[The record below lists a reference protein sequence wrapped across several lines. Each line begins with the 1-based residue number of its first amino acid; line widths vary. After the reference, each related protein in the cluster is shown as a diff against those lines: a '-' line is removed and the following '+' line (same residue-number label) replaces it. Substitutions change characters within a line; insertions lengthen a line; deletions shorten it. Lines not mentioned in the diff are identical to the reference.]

1 MPGFAR
7 RINDFP
13 AHRKRNT
20 TLMRHPPKLPK
31 ILIALMLTAA
41 PAVHAAPPP
50 PVSGGVA
57 SLRAGVGSSGTVRAV
72 PRQIITGD
80 GLHGVQGL
88 SVYGGIVSQTY
99 NKAQMTTET
108 HLANGLTILSKE
120 VHAAPVLYFSVY
132 YKVGSRNEVSG
143 QTGLSHI
150 LEHMM
155 FKGTND
161 LPPGA
166 IDHLFQSNG
175 GQINASTGPD
185 FTEYHEEIAAD
196 RLELAARIEADRME
210 NSKFDPTELAHEMTV
225 VRSELEGDNNSPGY
239 DLYSNVFEPAAFT
252 AHPYHWPVIGWR
264 TDVEA
269 VANRRDII
277 YGYYRRHYLP
287 NNAVVVMV
295 GDFDT
300 KKALAVC
307 QKYFGVYPAGTLEQR
322 TITPEPP
329 QRGERRVILKRPGT
343 TPQLLIGYHVP
354 ATGDLDHL
362 VFDVLSTILSGGRS
376 ARLYQDLVEKGLA
389 QSAGAGSNDQRDPTL
404 FEFDAT
410 PSSGVAVPI
419 VEKALEDEV
428 VRMQTTPVSADEL
441 ARAVRQISAA
451 FVYQNDSVSAQAGQI
466 GTYAAINQPRYLD
479 TYLDKIKQV
488 TPADIQRVAKAYL
501 TVDNRTVAT
510 FDPQPLPPGAVPP
523 PPPVVDNFGSAKPV
537 TDPRQKAI
545 LAALDKTFNSATA
558 TLKAAQIVKPTRV
571 VLPNGLVVIVQEN
584 HANKTVALDG
594 LVRAGTL
601 YDPAGKYGLAGTT
614 AAMLGRGAGGKTAL
628 QLALALESV
637 GAGVGISA
645 GTEEASISGTS
656 LSQDFPLM
664 LTTLADELRRPSFP
678 ADQLERLR
686 AQTLSGIEEARQDT
700 GGTGGA
706 GSQAAI
712 AFAQAIYPKGHP
724 YWQPSL
730 DQSAAAAKSITR
742 ADLETF
748 YQTYYRPDTTVLVVV
763 GDVNTQDVVRQ
774 MQAAFGDWAKPA
786 SPAPTLDIP
795 DVLPPAVAPKPQ
807 IIVLPDAPQTSLL
820 FGYNG
825 GLKRDS
831 PDFYAAQIMDYVVG
845 GDTFGSRL
853 GKIIRDQNGLAY
865 SVYSSIDAQHGS
877 GPFQVFV
884 GANPKNATRAL
895 SLLRQTLSQVRQYG
909 ITPDEVRQAK
919 LYLTGE
925 YPLRLETNAG
935 VAGQLAAAE
944 DYNLGLDYIQKRA
957 DYYNAVTPA
966 QVNAAT
972 QKYLR
977 PDEGV
982 LIIAGA
988 APQ

>member
-1 MPGFAR
+1 MRYLLKLSAALLLALAVIPAR
-7 RINDFP
+7 
-13 AHRKRNT
+13 
-20 TLMRHPPKLPK
+20 
-31 ILIALMLTAA
+31 AA
-41 PAVHAAPPP
+41 PAAPSNGGAGRAMAVIISSQAGPP
-50 PVSGGVA
+50 QSQA
-57 SLRAGVGSSGTVRAV
+57 
-72 PRQIITGD
+72 
-80 GLHGVQGL
+80 
-88 SVYGGIVSQTY
+88 IVSQTY
-99 NKAQMTTET
+99 DKGQKTTET
-108 HLANGLTILSKE
+108 RLANGLTIVSKE
-120 VHAAPVLYFSVY
+120 VHAAPVVYFSVY

-155 FKGTND
+155 FKGTDD

-166 IDHLFQSNG
+166 INHLFQTNG

-185 FTEYHEEIAAD
+185 FTEYHELVAAD

-210 NSKFDPTELAHEMTV
+210 NSRFDPAELAHEMTV
-225 VRSELEGDNNSPGY
+225 VRSELEGDGNSPGY
-239 DLYSNVFEPAAFT
+239 DLYTNTFLPAAFT

-269 VANRRDII
+269 VADRRDII

-300 KKALAVC
+300 KRAVAVC
-307 QKYFGVYPAGTLEQR
+307 QKYFGVYPAGTLEKR

-329 QRGERRVILKRPGT
+329 QRGERRVVLKRPGT

-354 ATGDLDHL
+354 ATGDPDHL
-362 VFDVLSTILSGGRS
+362 AFDVVSQILSGGRS
-376 ARLYQDLVEKGLA
+376 ARLYQGLVEKGLA
-389 QSAGAGSNDQRDPTL
+389 QSAGAGNSDQRDPYL
-404 FEFDAT
+404 FELDAT
-410 PSSGVAVPI
+410 PSANVAAPV

-428 VRMQTTPVSADEL
+428 ARLQATPVSADDL
-441 ARAVRQISAA
+441 ARAVRQISAN

-479 TYLDKIKQV
+479 TYLDKIKAV
-488 TPADIQRVAKAYL
+488 TPADVQRIAKRYL
-501 TVDNRTVAT
+501 TADNRTVAA
-510 FDPQPLPPGAVPP
+510 FDPQPLPPGAAPP
-523 PPPVVDNFGSAKPV
+523 PPPVMDNFGAAKPV
-537 TDPRQKAI
+537 TDPRQKAV
-545 LAALDKTFNSATA
+545 LAALDKTFNGATTVA
-558 TLKAAQIVKPTRV
+558 KPGQTAKPTRV

-594 LVRAGTL
+594 LVRAGSL
-601 YDPAGKYGLAGTT
+601 YDPDGKYGLAGMT

-628 QLALALESV
+628 QLALTLESV
-637 GAGVGISA
+637 GANVGVGAS
-645 GTEEASISGTS
+645 TEAADIAGTS
-656 LSQDFPLM
+656 LSQDFPLL

-678 ADQLERLR
+678 TDQLERLR
-686 AQTLSGIEEARQDT
+686 AQTLSSIEEQRQDT

-706 GSQAAI
+706 GSQAEI
-712 AFAQAIYPKGHP
+712 AFAQALYPKGHP
-724 YWQPSL
+724 YWLPSL
-730 DQSAAAAKSITR
+730 DQSAVSAKAVTR
-742 ADLETF
+742 DDLVHF
-748 YQTYYRPDTTVLVVV
+748 YRTYYRPDTTLLVVV
-763 GDVNTQDVVRQ
+763 GDVNTQDVVHQ
-774 MQAAFGDWAKPA
+774 VQAAFGDWAKPA
-786 SPAPTLDIP
+786 APAPALTIP
-795 DVLPPAVAPKPQ
+795 DVPAPVKTPAPR

-825 GLKRDS
+825 GLTRTS
-831 PDFYAAQIMDYVVG
+831 PDFYAAQIMNYVVG
-845 GDTFGSRL
+845 GDTFGARL
-853 GKIIRDQNGLAY
+853 GKTIRDQNGLAY
-865 SVYSSIDAQHGS
+865 SVYSFIDARHGS

-935 VAGQLAAAE
+935 VAGQLVVAE
-944 DYNLGLDYIQKRA
+944 DYGLGLDYIQRRA
-957 DYYNAVTPA
+957 ALYNAVTPA

-977 PDEGV
+977 PDQGV

-988 APQ
+988 VPQ

>member
-1 MPGFAR
+1 
-7 RINDFP
+7 
-13 AHRKRNT
+13 
-20 TLMRHPPKLPK
+20 MRHLPKRLIPK
-31 ILIALMLTAA
+31 ILISLMLAGGPTAARAAA
-41 PAVHAAPPP
+41 PAPDY
-50 PVSGGVA
+50 G
-57 SLRAGVGSSGTVRAV
+57 AV
-72 PRQIITGD
+72 
-80 GLHGVQGL
+80 
-88 SVYGGIVSQTY
+88 VSQTFD
-99 NKAQMTTET
+99 KTQMTTET
-108 HLANGLTILSKE
+108 HLANGLTVISKE
-120 VHAAPVLYFSVY
+120 VHAAPVVYFSVY

-161 LPPGA
+161 LPPGS

-185 FTEYHEEIAAD
+185 FTEYHEEVAAD

-210 NSKFDPTELAHEMTV
+210 NSQFDPTELSHEMTV

-264 TDVEA
+264 TDVES

-277 YGYYRRHYLP
+277 YGYYKRHYLP

-300 KKALAVC
+300 KKALAIC

-354 ATGDLDHL
+354 ATGDPDHL
-362 VFDVLSTILSGGRS
+362 AFDVVAQILSGGRS

-389 QSAGAGSNDQRDPTL
+389 QSAGTGNSDQRDPSL

-410 PSSGVAVPI
+410 PSASVPVAT
-419 VEKALEDEV
+419 VEKGLEDEV
-428 VRMQTTPVSADEL
+428 TRLQTTPVSAEEL

-451 FVYQNDSVSAQAGQI
+451 FVYNNDSVTAQAGQI

-479 TYLDKIKQV
+479 TYLDNIKKV
-488 TPADIQRVAKAYL
+488 TPADVQRVARQYL
-501 TVDNRTVAT
+501 TVDNRTVAA
-510 FDPQPLPPGAVPP
+510 FDPQPLPPGAAPP

-537 TDPRQKAI
+537 TDPRQKAV
-545 LAALDKTFNSATA
+545 LAALDKTFNGPTAAT
-558 TLKAAQIVKPTRV
+558 KPAQTAKLTRV
-571 VLPNGLVVIVQEN
+571 VLPNGMVLIVQEN

-594 LVRAGTL
+594 IVRAGSL
-601 YDPAGKYGLAGTT
+601 NDPAGKYGLAATT

-637 GAGVGISA
+637 GAGVGVSA

-656 LSQDFPLM
+656 LSQDFPL
-664 LTTLADELRRPSFP
+664 LVTTLADEMRRPSFP
-678 ADQLERLR
+678 ADPLERLR

-706 GSQAAI
+706 GSQAEI

-724 YWQPSL
+724 YWSPTL
-730 DQSAAAAKSITR
+730 DQSAASAKAITR

-786 SPAPTLDIP
+786 SPAPALDIA
-795 DVLPPAVAPKPQ
+795 DVPAPAKAPAPQ

-820 FGYNG
+820 FGYAG
-825 GLKRDS
+825 GLKRDA
-831 PDFYAAQIMDYVVG
+831 PDFYAAQIMNYIIG

-865 SVYSSIDAQHGS
+865 SVYSSIDAQHGA

-909 ITPDEVRQAK
+909 VTPDEVSQAK

-935 VAGQLAAAE
+935 VAGQLVAAE
-944 DYNLGLDYIQKRA
+944 DYSLGLDYIQKRA
-957 DYYNAVTPA
+957 DYYNAATPA
-966 QVNAAT
+966 QVDAAI
-972 QKYLR
+972 QKYLH
-977 PDEGV
+977 PDRGV

>member
-1 MPGFAR
+1 
-7 RINDFP
+7 
-13 AHRKRNT
+13 
-20 TLMRHPPKLPK
+20 MRHLPKLS
-31 ILIALMLTAA
+31 LRLLVALMLAGATSAAHAA
-41 PAVHAAPPP
+41 PAPP
-50 PVSGGVA
+50 
-57 SLRAGVGSSGTVRAV
+57 V

-80 GLHGVQGL
+80 GLHGVQDL
-88 SVYGGIVSQTY
+88 SIHGSIVSQTY
-99 NKAQMTTET
+99 DKAQMTTET
-108 HLANGLTILSKE
+108 LLTNGLTILSKE
-120 VHAAPVLYFSVY
+120 VHAAPVVYFSVY

-155 FKGTND
+155 FKGTRD
-161 LPPGA
+161 LPPGS

-185 FTEYHEEIAAD
+185 FTEYHEEVAAD
-196 RLELAARIEADRME
+196 RLELAAHIEADRME
-210 NSKFDPTELAHEMTV
+210 NSQFDPAELAHEMTV

-354 ATGDLDHL
+354 ATGDPDHL
-362 VFDVLSTILSGGRS
+362 VFDVVSQILSGGRS

-389 QSAGAGSNDQRDPTL
+389 QSAGAGSSDQRDPSL

-410 PSSGVAVPI
+410 PSAGVAVPV

-428 VRMQTTPVSADEL
+428 VKMQATPVSGEEL
-441 ARAVRQISAA
+441 ARAVRQISAN
-451 FVYQNDSVSAQAGQI
+451 FVYQNDSVSAQAGQL

-479 TYLDKIKQV
+479 TYLDKIKRV
-488 TPADIQRVAKAYL
+488 TPADVQRVAKQYL
-501 TVDNRTVAT
+501 TVDNRTVAA
-510 FDPQPLPPGAVPP
+510 FDPQPLPPGAAPP
-523 PPPVVDNFGSAKPV
+523 PPPVVDNFGSSKPV
-537 TDPRQKAI
+537 TDPRQKAV
-545 LAALDKTFNSATA
+545 LAALDKSFNGPTQ
-558 TLKAAQIVKPTRV
+558 AAKTVQVVKPTRV
-571 VLPNGLVVIVQEN
+571 VLPNGMVVIVQEN
-584 HANKTVALDG
+584 HANKTVALNG
-594 LVRAGTL
+594 LVRAGSL
-601 YDPAGKYGLAGTT
+601 YDPDGKFGLAGTT

-628 QLALALESV
+628 ELALALESV
-637 GAGVGISA
+637 GANVGVGA
-645 GTEEASISGTS
+645 ATEAANISGTS
-656 LSQDFPLM
+656 LSQDFPLL
-664 LTTLADELRRPSFP
+664 LTTLADELRRPTFP

-706 GSQAAI
+706 GSQAEI

-724 YWQPSL
+724 YWAPSL
-730 DQSAAAAKSITR
+730 DQSALAAKALTR
-742 ADLETF
+742 DDLVNF
-748 YQTYYRPDTTVLVVV
+748 HRTYYRPDTTVLVVV

-786 SPAPTLDIP
+786 SPAPALLIP
-795 DVLPPAVAPKPQ
+795 DVPAPTTAPKPQ

-865 SVYSSIDAQHGS
+865 SVYSSLDAQHGS

>member
-1 MPGFAR
+1 
-7 RINDFP
+7 
-13 AHRKRNT
+13 
-20 TLMRHPPKLPK
+20 MRHLPKL
-31 ILIALMLTAA
+31 LAALLLTAA
-41 PAVHAAPPP
+41 SAHAAPPAAVNGGGAGKARLMALPSSLTP
-50 PVSGGVA
+50 PGLGAGGA
-57 SLRAGVGSSGTVRAV
+57 S
-72 PRQIITGD
+72 
-80 GLHGVQGL
+80 
-88 SVYGGIVSQTY
+88 YGRIVSQTY
-99 NKAQMTTET
+99 DKAQMTTET

-120 VHAAPVLYFSVY
+120 VHAAPVVYFSVY

-185 FTEYHEEIAAD
+185 FTEYHELVAAD
-196 RLELAARIEADRME
+196 RLPLAARIEADRME
-210 NSKFDPTELAHEMTV
+210 NSQFNPDELAHEMTV
-225 VRSELEGDNNSPGY
+225 VRSELEGDANNPGY
-239 DLYSNVFEPAAFT
+239 DLYANVFLPAAFT

-269 VANRRDII
+269 VAGRRDII

-287 NNAVVVMV
+287 NNAVVVLV

-300 KKALAVC
+300 KEAVAVC

-354 ATGDLDHL
+354 ATGDPDHL
-362 VFDVLSTILSGGRS
+362 TFDVVAQILSGGRS

-389 QSAGAGSNDQRDPTL
+389 QSAGAGSNDQRDPSL

-410 PSSGVAVPI
+410 PSAGVANGV

-428 VRMQTTPVSADEL
+428 VKMQTTPVSAEEL
-441 ARAVRQISAA
+441 ARAVRQIRAN
-451 FVYQNDSVSAQAGQI
+451 FVYQNDSVSAQAGQL
-466 GTYAAINQPRYLD
+466 GTYAAIGQPRYLD
-479 TYLDKIKQV
+479 TYLDKINQV
-488 TPADIQRVAKAYL
+488 TPADVQRVARQYL
-501 TVDNRTVAT
+501 TTDNRTVAA
-510 FDPQPLPPGAVPP
+510 FDPQPLPPGATPP
-523 PPPVVDNFGSAKPV
+523 PPPVVDNFGAVRPV

-545 LAALDKTFNSATA
+545 LAALDKTFNTASATA
-558 TLKAAQIVKPTRV
+558 RPAPLAKPTRV

-594 LVRAGTL
+594 LVRAGSL
-601 YDPAGKYGLAGTT
+601 YDPAGKYGLAGMT

-628 QLALALESV
+628 ELALTLESV
-637 GAGVGISA
+637 GAGVSVGAS
-645 GTEEASISGTS
+645 TEEASISGAS
-656 LSQDFPLM
+656 LSQDFPLL

-686 AQTLSGIEEARQDT
+686 AQTLSGIEEERQDT

-706 GSQAAI
+706 GSQAEI
-712 AFAQAIYPKGHP
+712 AFAQALYPKGHP
-724 YWQPSL
+724 YWLPSL
-730 DQSAAAAKSITR
+730 DQSAASAKAITR
-742 ADLETF
+742 DDLVNF
-748 YQTYYRPDTTVLVVV
+748 YRTYYRPDTTVLVVV

-774 MQAAFGDWAKPA
+774 MRAAFGDWAKP
-786 SPAPTLDIP
+786 PAPAPSLTIP
-795 DVLPPAVAPKPQ
+795 DVPAPAQTPKPQ
-807 IIVLPDAPQTSLL
+807 LIVLPDAPQTSLL

-825 GLKRDS
+825 GLKRTD
-831 PDFYAAQIMDYVVG
+831 PDFYAAQIMNYVVG
-845 GDTFGSRL
+845 GDTFGARL
-853 GKIIRDQNGLAY
+853 GKTIRDQNGLAY
-865 SVYSSIDAQHGS
+865 SVYSFIDARHGA

-884 GANPKNATRAL
+884 GANPKNAMQAL
-895 SLLRQTLSQVRQYG
+895 TLLRRTLSQVRQYG
-909 ITPDEVRQAK
+909 ITPEEVAQAK

-935 VAGQLAAAE
+935 VAGQLVVAE
-944 DYNLGLDYIQKRA
+944 DYGLGLDYIQKRA
-957 DYYNAVTPA
+957 ALYNAVTPA

-977 PDEGV
+977 PDQGV

>member
-1 MPGFAR
+1 
-7 RINDFP
+7 
-13 AHRKRNT
+13 
-20 TLMRHPPKLPK
+20 MRHLPKL
-31 ILIALMLTAA
+31 LAALL
-41 PAVHAAPPP
+41 PACALSAHAAPPAGTHLLASRQAASQGSSPKGRTKSLGRTVLSGTLP
-50 PVSGGVA
+50 PPAPGPSGAPVLGVA
-57 SLRAGVGSSGTVRAV
+57 SLRAGVGSYGAV
-72 PRQIITGD
+72 
-80 GLHGVQGL
+80 
-88 SVYGGIVSQTY
+88 VSQTY
-99 NKAQMTTET
+99 DKAQMTTET
-108 HLANGLTILSKE
+108 LLANGLTILSKE
-120 VHAAPVLYFSVY
+120 VHAAPVVYFSVY

-155 FKGTND
+155 FKGTTD

-185 FTEYHEEIAAD
+185 FTEYHEEVAAD
-196 RLELAARIEADRME
+196 RLELAAHIEADRME
-210 NSKFDPTELAHEMTV
+210 NSRFDPAELAHEMTV
-225 VRSELEGDNNSPGY
+225 VRSELEGDGNSPGY
-239 DLYSNVFEPAAFT
+239 DLYTNTFLPAAFT

-269 VANRRDII
+269 VAGRRDII

-343 TPQLLIGYHVP
+343 TAQLLIGYHVP
-354 ATGDLDHL
+354 ATGDPDHL
-362 VFDVLSTILSGGRS
+362 VFDVLSTVLSGGRS

-389 QSAGAGSNDQRDPTL
+389 QSAGAGSSDQRDSYL

-410 PSSGVAVPI
+410 PSSGVAPAV
-419 VEKALEDEV
+419 VEKALEAEV
-428 VRMQTTPVSADEL
+428 VRMQTTPVSSEEL
-441 ARAVRQISAA
+441 ARAVRQINAN
-451 FVYQNDSVSAQAGQI
+451 FVYQNDSVSAQAGQL
-466 GTYAAINQPRYLD
+466 GLYAAINQPRYLD

-488 TPADIQRVAKAYL
+488 TPADVQRVAKRYL
-501 TVDNRTVAT
+501 TADNRTVAA
-510 FDPQPLPPGAVPP
+510 FDPQPLPPGATPP

-537 TDPRQKAI
+537 TDPRQKAV
-545 LAALDKTFNSATA
+545 LAALDKTFNGRSATA
-558 TLKAAQIVKPTRV
+558 KPGQTARPTRV

-594 LVRAGTL
+594 LVRAGSL
-601 YDPAGKYGLAGTT
+601 YDPDGKYGVAGMT

-628 QLALALESV
+628 ELALTLESV
-637 GAGVGISA
+637 GANVGVGA
-645 GTEEASISGTS
+645 ATEQANISGTS
-656 LSQDFPLM
+656 LSHDFPLL

-678 ADQLERLR
+678 SDQLERLR
-686 AQTLSGIEEARQDT
+686 AQTLSGIEEQRQDT

-706 GSQAAI
+706 GSQAEI

-724 YWQPSL
+724 YWLPTL
-730 DQSAAAAKSITR
+730 DASAASAKAVTR
-742 ADLETF
+742 NDLQTF
-748 YQTYYRPDTTVLVVV
+748 YRTYYRPDTTVLVVV
-763 GDVNTQDVVRQ
+763 GDVSAPDVVRQ
-774 MQAAFGDWAKPA
+774 VQAAFGDWAKP
-786 SPAPTLDIP
+786 PTVAPSLIIP
-795 DVLPPAVAPKPQ
+795 DVPTPAKAPKPQ
-807 IIVLPDAPQTSLL
+807 LIVLPDAPQTSLL

-825 GLKRDS
+825 GLKRTD
-831 PDFYAAQIMDYVVG
+831 PDFYAAQIMNYVVG
-845 GDTFGSRL
+845 GDTFGARL
-853 GKIIRDQNGLAY
+853 GKTIRDQNGLAY
-865 SVYSSIDAQHGS
+865 SVYSSINAQHGS

-884 GANPKNATRAL
+884 GANPKNAARAL

-909 ITPDEVRQAK
+909 ITPDEVSQAK

-935 VAGQLAAAE
+935 VAGQLVVAE
-944 DYNLGLDYIQKRA
+944 DYGLGLDYIQKRA
-957 DYYNAVTPA
+957 ILYNAVTPA

-977 PDEGV
+977 PDQGV